1 MSEQTNRLRY
11 FNIVLDSIEKQNQEV
26 IEAFGHHVHWGY
38 WDSNSLPDGSVE
50 DFRRA
55 TEKLSVK
62 MCEAGRITDNQR
74 VLDVGC
80 GFGGTIA
87 TINNRYKN
95 MDLVGVNI
103 DERQLARA
111 RELVLP
117 AATNKVEFVE
127 ADACKLPFENNSFD
141 VVLAVECVFHF
152 PSRELF
158 FQEAKRVL
166 KPGGYLAICDF
177 TPADIVMPWIG
188 MLDFVFN
195 GLFPSTYGQNNLNL
209 SNNITLHEYEK
220 LAEKRGFRV
229 VYEHDITVNTLPTY
243 PISCQVMRKAS
254 PPGWDTEVDMFLTQ
268 TMEWFSR
275 QGLYRYIIFSFEALS

>member
-1 MSEQTNRLRY
+1 MSDQTNRLRY
-11 FNIVLDSIEKQNQEV
+11 FDVFLDSIERQNQEV
-26 IEAFGHHVHWGY
+26 TEAFGHHVHWGY
-38 WDSNSLPDGSVE
+38 WDSNNLADGSVE

-55 TEKLSVK
+55 AENLSVK
-62 MCEAGRITDNQR
+62 MCEAGRITDNQK

-87 TINNRYKN
+87 TINQRYKN
-95 MDLVGVNI
+95 MNLVGVNI

-111 RELVLP
+111 RKIVLP
-117 AATNKVEFVE
+117 AETNKIEFVE

-141 VVLAVECVFHF
+141 VVLAVESIFHF

-177 TPADIVMPWIG
+177 TPADIVMPWMG
-188 MLDFVFN
+188 MLDFVFK
-195 GLFPSTYGQNNLNL
+195 GLFPDVYAQNNLNL
-209 SNNITLHEYEK
+209 NNSVTLHDYEA
-220 LAEKRGFRV
+220 LAKRTGFRV
-229 VYEHDITVNTLPTY
+229 FYEHDITVNTLPTY
-243 PISCQVMRKAS
+243 PISCEILRKAS
-254 PPGWDTEVDMFLTQ
+254 PPGWDTEVDIFLTQ

-275 QGLYRYIIFSFEALS
+275 QGLYRYIIFSFQAVS